1 MKQSILKTIIPA
13 TLFSLCLVISPV
25 KAATS
30 VGKAIIS
37 IGKVVTVSKDGA
49 EKKLKRRG
57 KVYEGD
63 TIKVGEKSRLQI
75 RFIDNQ
81 LVVLKANTVFRI
93 DEYKFK
99 DKNDKDKSAALSL
112 LKGGMRSITGVI
124 GKKPSDKYKVKTPVA
139 TMGVRGT
146 HYVIQICDGNCGEG
160 IQGIVGT
167 VLDGQIVMGN
177 DGGSQTF
184 GTDQFFNVPS
194 QNDAPRTITNPP
206 TVLISRATTT
216 SDGEGENAS
225 ADGNG
230 STDGDS
236 ETIIL
241 VDDSTTFTV
250 GEQDEIPTTTGIID
264 PIQPPNFIQGTAAP
278 NGALLVL
285 AGMMAEID
293 GAGGTIGEEGGNAL
307 IDIATINMVGNQPVS
322 AFILDPMGSAAFAVI
337 TGSVATEI
345 GGNGMLGV
353 NWGRWNNGTFD
364 FKDDGVT
371 SSLLDPGFAFVYS
384 DNATLPSS
392 LSSFMSVNTYNL
404 TAGPSIRDETGA
416 VVTGAVSFIAN
427 FSTQSITAFGGT
439 LAGNGRTYSGLNLVS
454 PVSFTAL
461 ASGSEL
467 DLGGLCTGGACSAGL
482 SLTGTA
488 GVGFVGSG
496 AEGAIGYFGLND
508 ATGTVGVSGA
518 GLFTAATPPM

>member
-1 MKQSILKTIIPA
+1 MKQSILKAILPVA
-13 TLFSLCLVISPV
+13 LFSLCFAVSSAQ
-25 KAATS
+25 AATS

-37 IGKVVTVSKDGA
+37 IGKVVTVSQDGA

-63 TIKVGEKSRLQI
+63 TIKVGNKSRVQL
-75 RFIDNQ
+75 RFVDNQ

-167 VLDGQIVMGN
+167 VLEGQIVMGN

-194 QNDAPRTITNPP
+194 QDEPPKTITNPP
-206 TVLISRATTT
+206 TVLISRATT
-216 SDGEGENAS
+216 SNGDDVPVDG
-225 ADGNG
+225 DG
-230 STDGDS
+230 STEGDGD
-236 ETIIL
+236 TL
-241 VDDSTTFTV
+241 VIDDTVVFTA
-250 GEQDEIPTTTGIID
+250 GEEPLTTTTGTID
-264 PIQPPNFIQGTAAP
+264 PAAPVTFIQGTAAP
-278 NGALLVL
+278 NGALIAL
-285 AGMMAEID
+285 AGISPGID
-293 GAGGTIGEEGGNAL
+293 GAGGTVGQEGNNAL

-345 GGNGMLGV
+345 GGDGMLGV

-371 SSLLDPGFAFVYS
+371 TSLLDPGFAFVYS
-384 DNATLPSS
+384 DNDTLPST
-392 LSSFMSVNTYNL
+392 LTTFMSTNTYNL
-404 TAGPSIRDETGA
+404 TAGPSIRDESGA
-416 VVTGAVSFIAN
+416 IVSGSVNFTAD

-439 LAGNGRTYSGLNLVS
+439 LAGNGRTYTGLNLIS

-461 ASGSEL
+461 ASGTEL
-467 DLGGLCTGGACSAGL
+467 DLGGLCTGGICSAGL

-488 GVGFVGSG
+488 GVGFVGPG